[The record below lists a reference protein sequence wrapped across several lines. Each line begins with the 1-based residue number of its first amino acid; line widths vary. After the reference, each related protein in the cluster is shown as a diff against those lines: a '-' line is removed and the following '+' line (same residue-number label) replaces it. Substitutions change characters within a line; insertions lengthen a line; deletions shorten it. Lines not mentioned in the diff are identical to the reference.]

1 MKCSVDDCSKAVRG
15 NRRLCGKH
23 ASRLARHGDPIA
35 PHVEQRREHGSG
47 SISSDGYLM
56 HTINGKHK
64 RAHIAIA
71 ERILGKPLP
80 GRAEVHHADGNKL
93 NNDPSNLVI
102 CPDRAYHMLLHQR
115 MDALATCGNVDWR
128 PCAICN
134 RHDDPVNMVRYG
146 RNQPRHKECHSK
158 YNCDNARKLK
168 EQKCL
173 THSQH

>member
-1 MKCSVDDCSKAVRG
+1 MKCSIDNCSKAVRG
-15 NRRLCGKH
+15 NRRLCSKH
-23 ASRLARHGDPIA
+23 SSRQFRHGDPIA

-47 SISSDGYLM
+47 SISTDGYLI
-56 HTINGKHK
+56 HDVDGKHK

-80 GRAEVHHADGNKL
+80 VRAEVHHADGKKL
-93 NNDPSNLVI
+93 NNDPGNLVI
-102 CPDRAYHMLLHQR
+102 CPDRAYHKLLHQR
-115 MDALATCGNVDWR
+115 MNALVASGNPDWR
-128 PCAICN
+128 PCGICKKYDALD
-134 RHDDPVNMVRYG
+134 RMVRYG
-146 RNQPRHKECHSK
+146 RNQPRHRECHSK